1 MPYGS
6 IKVDNFIHSNGSNPD
21 VTVAISSLAT
31 KASTTGAV
39 FTGNID
45 LDNQKELR
53 LREAD
58 AGGDNFV
65 ALRAPSALG
74 GDITLTF
81 PDTQPAVVAA
91 DQAAPNTAGT
101 GVLQSNTAGTLTWA
115 ALGLDVAATWT
126 RPQRGQVTS
135 VSHANATINIDFNE
149 SNNFHIQLV
158 SGNADVTSITA
169 SNAQPGQSGS
179 IFIQQPASGSTVAV
193 SGWDTPYRFPAQTA
207 LAAITAT
214 LGVVDRIDYVVKDAN
229 EIHCVSTLNMS
240 QS

>member
-1 MPYGS
+1 MAYGS
-6 IKVDNFIHSNGSNPD
+6 IKADNLIHDDGEGTD
-21 VTVAISSLAT
+21 VTVSISSIAS

-45 LDNQKELR
+45 LDNQQQLR

-65 ALRAPSALG
+65 ALRAPAALAS
-74 GDITLTF
+74 DITLTF

-101 GVLQSNTAGTLTWA
+101 GVLQSNTNGELTWA
-115 ALGLDVAATWT
+115 SLGLDVAATWT
-126 RPQRGQVTS
+126 RPQRGEITS
-135 VSHANATINIDFNE
+135 VSHSSATIDINFNE

-158 SGNADVTSITA
+158 SGTADVTSITA

-179 IFIQQPASGSTVAV
+179 IFIQQPASGTAV
-193 SGWDTPYRFPAQTA
+193 TFSGWDTEYKFPARTP
-207 LAAITAT
+207 LAGITAT
-214 LGVVDRIDYVVKDAN
+214 LGGVDRVDYVVKDAD
-229 EIHCVSTLNMS
+229 EIHCVSTLDMAS
-240 QS
+240 